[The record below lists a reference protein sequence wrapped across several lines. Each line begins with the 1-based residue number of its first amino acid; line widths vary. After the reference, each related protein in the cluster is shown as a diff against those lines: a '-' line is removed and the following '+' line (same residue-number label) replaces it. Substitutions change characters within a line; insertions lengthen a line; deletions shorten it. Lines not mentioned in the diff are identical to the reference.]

1 MVIPLFCTGSSHS
14 GSVGRLDVG
23 RGSRS
28 VQKPLLSE
36 PLGVTD
42 IKEEP
47 LYSFGNVAEFLN
59 RLTSAPLETEEV
71 RTLARAERASDKSF
85 PRNEGRYGSAIS
97 CRWVNDGRD
106 SDEDDHGCGCGD
118 EDEDEERFTELD
130 SSLSLSS
137 STVFRES
144 GETERKK

>member
-1 MVIPLFCTGSSHS
+1 M
-14 GSVGRLDVG
+14 GRLDVG

-28 VQKPLLSE
+28 VQNRPLSE
-36 PLGVTD
+36 HLGVMD

-47 LYSFGNVAEFLN
+47 LYSFGNVAEFLK

-71 RTLARAERASDKSF
+71 RTLARAARASDKSF
-85 PRNEGRYGSAIS
+85 PRSEGRYGSAS
-97 CRWVNDGRD
+97 SWRWVNDGRD
-106 SDEDDHGCGCGD
+106 GDEDDHGCGCGD

>member
-1 MVIPLFCTGSSHS
+1 M
-14 GSVGRLDVG
+14 GRLDVG

-28 VQKPLLSE
+28 AQKPPLAE
-36 PLGVTD
+36 HLGVMD
-42 IKEEP
+42 IEEEP
-47 LYSFGNVAEFLN
+47 LYSFGNVAEFLK

-97 CRWVNDGRD
+97 WRWVNDGRD
-106 SDEDDHGCGCGD
+106 RDEDDHGWWCGD
-118 EDEDEERFTELD
+118 EEEDEERFGELN